1 MDETPQML
9 DVGAFKHVV
18 VPIGVIIGLGVARI
32 VMSVS
37 QYIQKRERV
46 RFSAIHVVWSIFL
59 FLLFVGL
66 WWLLWGLR
74 YVEAERWSYFTLIY
88 LLAGPA
94 LLYLPS
100 ILLLPEVPDTGKLDL
115 GSLFER
121 VGRPVF
127 LCLAGFALWLACAE
141 LYLLRDPF
149 LVPQRANQGVALGL
163 FLIAAVFPSRRMATG
178 VGVVVLVQAVVA
190 LATWRATLS

>member
-46 RFSAIHVVWSIFL
+46 RFSAIHVVWSAFL

-66 WWLLWGLR
+66 
-74 YVEAERWSYFTLIY
+74 
-88 LLAGPA
+88 
-94 LLYLPS
+94 
-100 ILLLPEVPDTGKLDL
+100 
-115 GSLFER
+115 
-121 VGRPVF
+121 
-127 LCLAGFALWLACAE
+127 
-141 LYLLRDPF
+141 
-149 LVPQRANQGVALGL
+149 
-163 FLIAAVFPSRRMATG
+163 
-178 VGVVVLVQAVVA
+178 
-190 LATWRATLS
+190 

>member
-1 MDETPQML
+1 M
-9 DVGAFKHVV
+9 
-18 VPIGVIIGLGVARI
+18 
-32 VMSVS
+32 
-37 QYIQKRERV
+37 
-46 RFSAIHVVWSIFL
+46 
-59 FLLFVGL
+59 FVGL
-66 WWLLWGLR
+66 WWVLWGLR
-74 YVEAERWSYFTLIY
+74 YVEAERWSFSTLIF

-163 FLIAAVFPSRRMATG
+163 FLIAAVVPSRRMAAG
-178 VGVVVLVQAVVA
+178 VGVVVLVLAVVA
-190 LATWRATLS
+190 LATWRAALS